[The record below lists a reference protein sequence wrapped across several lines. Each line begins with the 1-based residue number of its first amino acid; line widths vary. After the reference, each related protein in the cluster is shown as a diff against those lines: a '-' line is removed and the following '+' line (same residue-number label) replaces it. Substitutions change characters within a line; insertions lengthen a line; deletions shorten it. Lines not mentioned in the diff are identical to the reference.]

1 MRRHIKY
8 LLPALLLFAA
18 CGPKAEPVKMLRFE
32 QFLFA
37 EGGNHGSAADFAS
50 PLLNYYPDDPAFM
63 GALTEFTND
72 KTVRDIYR
80 ITDSLYHNLDE
91 EAESLGRALQKAYS
105 LWPEMPRCERV
116 FTMVTAD
123 YNDYDMRTFT
133 HDGTELCIALDYY
146 ALGSMG
152 RFGHFGFP
160 NHILRLC
167 TREQMVPDCMRCLA
181 DNAIDRPTRGTLLDY
196 AIADGKV
203 IYFVE
208 QTMPKLADTTLMQ
221 YTKPQLEW
229 MKENV
234 GPVWA
239 WMIENELLYSTDLTH
254 VRSLLGDAPKTNAFG
269 EGSAPR
275 TAAYI
280 GWQIVRQY
288 MKKTGSTMS
297 QLMAERDSQRILNQS
312 GWRP

>member
-8 LLPALLLFAA
+8 MLPALLLFAA

-63 GALTEFTND
+63 EALTEFTSD
-72 KTVRDIYR
+72 ETVRSIYR

-91 EAESLGRALQKAYS
+91 EAESLGRAFQKAYA

-123 YNDYDMRTFT
+123 YNDYDLRTFT

-146 ALGSMG
+146 ALGSME

-160 NHILRLC
+160 TAC
-167 TREQMVPDCMRCLA
+167 A
-181 DNAIDRPTRGTLLDY
+181 ASPTTPSTGPH
-196 AIADGKV
+196 AAPCS
-203 IYFVE
+203 
-208 QTMPKLADTTLMQ
+208 TMPSPTARSYTL
-221 YTKPQLEW
+221 W
-229 MKENV
+229 
-234 GPVWA
+234 
-239 WMIENELLYSTDLTH
+239 SRRC
-254 VRSLLGDAPKTNAFG
+254 RSWPT
-269 EGSAPR
+269 P
-275 TAAYI
+275 
-280 GWQIVRQY
+280 
-288 MKKTGSTMS
+288 
-297 QLMAERDSQRILNQS
+297 
-312 GWRP
+312 P

>member
-63 GALTEFTND
+63 EALRDFTRD
-72 KTVRDIYR
+72 ETVRSIYR
-80 ITDSLYHNLDE
+80 TTDSLYHNLDE
-91 EAESLGRALQKAYS
+91 EAESLGRALQRAYA

-133 HDGTELCIALDYY
+133 HDGTELCIALDFY
-146 ALGSMG
+146 ALECMD
-152 RFGHFGFP
+152 RFGRFGFP

-167 TREQMVPDCMRCLA
+167 KREQMVPDCMRCLA
-181 DNAIDRPTRGTLLDY
+181 DNAVSRPIGGTLLDH

-234 GPVWA
+234 GSVWA
-239 WMIENELLYSTDLTH
+239 WMIENDLLFSAEPTNL
-254 VRSLLGDAPKTNAFG
+254 RSLLGDAPKTNAFG

-280 GWQIVRQY
+280 GWQIVKQY

-297 QLMAERDSQRILNQS
+297 QLMAESDSQRILNQS

>member
-1 MRRHIKY
+1 MRHRIKY
-8 LLPALLLFAA
+8 MLPALLLFAA

-37 EGGNHGSAADFAS
+37 EGGIHASASDFAS
-50 PLLNYYPDDPAFM
+50 PLLNYHPEDPDFM
-63 GALTEFTND
+63 QALTEFVGD
-72 KTVRDIYR
+72 KTVQSIFHT
-80 ITDSLYHNLDE
+80 TDSLYHNLDE
-91 EAESLGRALQKAYS
+91 EAESLGLALQKAYS

-123 YNDYDMRTFT
+123 YNDYDLRTFT

-146 ALGSMG
+146 ALGSME
-152 RFGHFGFP
+152 RYSHFGFP

-181 DNAIDRPTRGTLLDY
+181 DNAIYRPVSGTLLDY

-208 QTMPKLADTTLMQ
+208 QTMPKLADTILMQ
-221 YTKPQLEW
+221 YTASQLEW

-234 GPVWA
+234 RSVWA
-239 WMIENELLYSTDLTH
+239 WMIENNLLYSTDLSQ

-280 GWQIVRQY
+280 GYQIVKQF
-288 MKKTGSTMS
+288 MKKTSTPMGEM
-297 QLMAERDSQRILNQS
+297 LAERDGQRLLNQS